1 LEDMMEI
8 GLGSMVVQQPGGGLV
23 MCVTAVDGDHL
34 FCVSTDNQKSV
45 RQWFARS
52 RLMRA
57 ACRSA
62 RRPYPEGL
70 QATG

>member
-1 LEDMMEI
+1 MEI

-45 RQWFARS
+45 RQWFARN

-57 ACRSA
+57 ANRPA
-62 RRPYPEGL
+62 RRPLSQTL

>member
-1 LEDMMEI
+1 MEIGLQI
-8 GLGSMVVQQPGGGLV
+8 GLGSMVVQGDGPV

-52 RLMRA
+52 RLIRA
-57 ACRSA
+57 ATRPA
-62 RRPYPEGL
+62 RRPVPQAL